1 MDKSE
6 KAEAKAEA
14 EVEAS
19 RTIVLA
25 SGGTGGHLFPAQ
37 ALASALEA
45 RDWKVHL
52 FTDKRGLE
60 WQDRFRDGTVQEIAS
75 STLTFGKPWLL
86 PGQASQ
92 LVSGFRECLEQFKL
106 LTPQVVVGFGG
117 YPSLPVM
124 MAARYAGIS
133 SMVHEQNAVAGRAN
147 RIAAGLGNAKV
158 IASSFEPLYGFSTG
172 QMERVRLTGNP
183 VRKQVI
189 DAARSYEVPRADA
202 PFNLL
207 VFGGSQGAQFFS
219 DFMPKMVAEL
229 PKAVLKTLRVAQQC
243 RPEDIERVR
252 QAYEA
257 AGVTALCKSFFDD
270 MPELIARSHLVMCR
284 AGASSVAE
292 LGVIGRPAIY
302 VPLPHSLDNDQLRN
316 AQSMEKAGGGWVM
329 LQNEMMPQETAA
341 VFTRLR
347 FDEADLT
354 RTALAASAHGRPN
367 AAELLADQVEEL
379 ARETQSEDTAPE

>member
-1 MDKSE
+1 MEKSE
-6 KAEAKAEA
+6 TSKDE
-14 EVEAS
+14 S
-19 RTIVLA
+19 NGTIVLA

-37 ALASALEA
+37 ALAAVLEA
-45 RDWKVHL
+45 RNWDVQL
-52 FTDKRGLE
+52 FTDKRGME
-60 WQDRFRDGTVQEIAS
+60 WQDRFRDGSVQETSS

-92 LVSGFRECLEQFKL
+92 LITGYKECLARFKE
-106 LTPQVVVGFGG
+106 LTPKVVVGFGG

-124 MAARYAGIS
+124 IAARYAGIS

-147 RIAAGLGNAKV
+147 RIAAGLGNAQI
-158 IASSFEPLYGFSTG
+158 IASSFEPLYGFSAK

-189 DAARSYEVPRADA
+189 DAVRPYNAPPADVL
-202 PFNLL
+202 FNLL
-207 VFGGSQGAQFFS
+207 VFGGSQGARFFS
-219 DFMPKMVAEL
+219 EFMPKMVAEL
-229 PKAVLKTLRVAQQC
+229 PKAVIRTLRVAQQC
-243 RPEDIERVR
+243 RPEDIDKVR
-252 QAYEA
+252 AAYEA

-270 MPELIARSHLVMCR
+270 MPELIARSHLVVCR
-284 AGASSVAE
+284 AGASTVAE

-316 AQSMEKAGGGWVM
+316 AQSMEKAGGGWIM
-329 LQNEMMPQETAA
+329 LQDDMTPQETAA

-354 RTALAASAHGRPN
+354 RTALAASAHGRPD
-367 AAELLADQVEEL
+367 AAELLANQVEEL
-379 ARETQSEDTAPE
+379 AQAGQSKETADE

>member
-1 MDKSE
+1 MESSE
-6 KAEAKAEA
+6 K
-14 EVEAS
+14 VEAG

-37 ALASALEA
+37 ALASVLEA
-45 RDWKVHL
+45 RGWNVHL

-60 WQDRFRDGTVQEIAS
+60 WQDRFRDGSVQEIAS
-75 STLTFGKPWLL
+75 STLTFGKPWRL

-92 LVSGFRECLEQFKL
+92 LISGFRQCLDQFKL

-147 RIAAGLGNAKV
+147 RIAAGLGNARI
-158 IASSFEPLYGFSTG
+158 IASSFEPLYGFSAA

-189 DAARSYEVPRADA
+189 DAARPYAAPPADA

-219 DFMPKMVAEL
+219 DFMPKMIAEL

-243 RPEDIERVR
+243 RPEDIDGVR

-257 AGVTALCKSFFDD
+257 AGVTALCKSFFED
-270 MPELIARSHLVMCR
+270 MPELIARSHLVICR
-284 AGASSVAE
+284 SGASSVAE

-329 LQNEMMPQETAA
+329 LQNEMTPQETAA

-367 AAELLADQVEEL
+367 AAELLADEVEEL
-379 ARETQSEDTAPE
+379 ARERQSEDTAPE

>member
-1 MDKSE
+1 MESSE
-6 KAEAKAEA
+6 IEAG
-14 EVEAS
+14 

-37 ALASALEA
+37 ALAAALEA

-75 STLTFGKPWLL
+75 STLTFGKPWQL
-86 PGQASQ
+86 PGQA
-92 LVSGFRECLEQFKL
+92 LKLISGFRQCLDQFKL

-147 RIAAGLGNAKV
+147 RIAAGLGNARI
-158 IASSFEPLYGFSTG
+158 IASSFEPLYGFSAR

-189 DAARSYEVPRADA
+189 DATRPYAAPPADA

-219 DFMPKMVAEL
+219 DFMPKMIAEL

-243 RPEDIERVR
+243 RPEDIDVVR

-257 AGVTALCKSFFDD
+257 AGITALCKSFFED
-270 MPELIARSHLVMCR
+270 MPELIARSHLVICR
-284 AGASSVAE
+284 SGASSVAE

-329 LQNEMMPQETAA
+329 LQNEMTPQEAAA

-367 AAELLADQVEEL
+367 AAELLADEVEEL
-379 ARETQSEDTAPE
+379 ARKRQSEDTAPE

>member
-1 MDKSE
+1 MEKSE
-6 KAEAKAEA
+6 IANAEAGG
-14 EVEAS
+14 
-19 RTIVLA
+19 TIVLA

-45 RDWKVHL
+45 RGWKVQL

-60 WQDRFRDGTVQEIAS
+60 WQDRFRDGSVQEIAS
-75 STLTFGKPWLL
+75 STLTFGKPWQL

-92 LVSGFRECLEQFKL
+92 LVSGFRQCLEQFKL
-106 LTPQVVVGFGG
+106 LMPKVVVGFGG

-147 RIAAGLGNAKV
+147 RIAAGLGNARV
-158 IASSFEPLYGFSTG
+158 IASSFEPLYGFSAR

-189 DAARSYEVPRADA
+189 DAARDYSAPPADA

-219 DFMPKMVAEL
+219 DFMPKMIAEL

-243 RPEDIERVR
+243 RPEDIDAVR

-257 AGVTALCKSFFDD
+257 AGVTALCKSFFED
-270 MPELIARSHLVMCR
+270 MPELIARSHLVICR
-284 AGASSVAE
+284 SGASSVAE

-329 LQNEMMPQETAA
+329 LQNEMTPQETAA

-367 AAELLADQVEEL
+367 AAELLADEVEEL
-379 ARETQSEDTAPE
+379 ARQRQSEDTAPE

>member
-1 MDKSE
+1 MESSE
-6 KAEAKAEA
+6 IAETG
-14 EVEAS
+14 

-60 WQDRFRDGTVQEIAS
+60 WQDRFRDGSVQEIAS
-75 STLTFGKPWLL
+75 STLTFGKPWKL

-92 LVSGFRECLEQFKL
+92 LISGFRQCLEQFNL

-147 RIAAGLGNAKV
+147 RIAAGLGNARV
-158 IASSFEPLYGFSTG
+158 IASSFEPLFGFSAR
-172 QMERVRLTGNP
+172 QMDRVRLTGNP

-189 DAARSYEVPRADA
+189 DAARPYTAPPADA

-219 DFMPKMVAEL
+219 DFMPKMIAEL

-243 RPEDIERVR
+243 RPEDIDAVR
-252 QAYEA
+252 EAYEA
-257 AGVTALCKSFFDD
+257 AGVTALCKSFFED
-270 MPELIARSHLVMCR
+270 MPELIARSHLVICR
-284 AGASSVAE
+284 SGASSVAE

-329 LQNEMMPQETAA
+329 LQNEMTPQETAA

-367 AAELLADQVEEL
+367 AAELLADQVEQL
-379 ARETQSEDTAPE
+379 ARERQSEDTAPE

>member
-1 MDKSE
+1 MERSE
-6 KAEAKAEA
+6 KAEAG
-14 EVEAS
+14 

-37 ALASALEA
+37 ALASVLEA

-75 STLTFGKPWLL
+75 STLTFGKPWQL

-92 LVSGFRECLEQFKL
+92 LISGFRQCLDQFKL

-147 RIAAGLGNAKV
+147 RIAAGLGNARV
-158 IASSFEPLYGFSTG
+158 IASSFEPLYGFSAA
-172 QMERVRLTGNP
+172 QMKRVKLTGNP

-189 DAARSYEVPRADA
+189 DAARPYNAPPADA
-202 PFNLL
+202 LFNLL

-219 DFMPKMVAEL
+219 DFMPKMIAEL

-243 RPEDIERVR
+243 RPEDIDTVR

-257 AGVTALCKSFFDD
+257 AGVTALCKSFFED
-270 MPELIARSHLVMCR
+270 MPELIARSHLVICR
-284 AGASSVAE
+284 SGASSVAE

-329 LQNEMMPQETAA
+329 LQNEMTPQETAA

-367 AAELLADQVEEL
+367 AAELLADEVEKL
-379 ARETQSEDTAPE
+379 ARERLSEDTAPE